1 MNRIAKCFERL
12 SKENKKALI
21 SYIVL
26 GDPMKH
32 ITLPLMHALVK
43 SGSNIIEL
51 GIPFSDPTAEG
62 PVIQRA
68 HERALENGSNLGEA
82 LSLVKK
88 FRESD
93 TITPIILM
101 GYTNPIERMGYDK
114 FIELATTSEVDGV
127 LTVDLPPEEAV
138 TFNDKLK
145 SSNIENIFLLAPTSS
160 QVRQEKVTKMA
171 GGFVYYVSLNGVTG
185 AGNLEIDSVQKHVGN
200 IQSLTKLP
208 VCVGFGIKDGETAR
222 AVADISNGVVVGSA
236 IVKKIAELAE
246 TKEIEPAVY
255 ADAVSRIISDIRSA
269 LDK

>member
-1 MNRIAKCFERL
+1 LNRINKCFEQL
-12 SKENKKALI
+12 DKEDKKALI

-43 SGSNIIEL
+43 SGSNLIEL

-82 LSLVKK
+82 LLLVKK

-93 TITPIILM
+93 SITPIILM

-114 FIELATTSEVDGV
+114 FIERAISAGIDGV

-138 TFNDKLK
+138 AFNGSLK
-145 SSNIENIFLLAPTSS
+145 DSNIENIFLLAPTSS

-185 AGNLEIDSVQKHVGN
+185 AGNLEIDSVQKHVSN

-208 VCVGFGIKDGETAR
+208 VCVGFGIKDGNTAR
-222 AVADISNGVVVGSA
+222 AVADISDGVVVGSA
-236 IVKKIAELAE
+236 IVNKIAELAE
-246 TKEIEPAVY
+246 SKETDPAVY
-255 ADAVSRIISDIRSA
+255 VDTVSTIICDIRSA